1 MDKREL
7 IFENFKNIQDL
18 IKFIDQKAS
27 ALLVLY
33 GFLLTAFIEFSKTL
47 KFVNLSTIND
57 TTQMFFSLL
66 TLLVGLIL
74 VLLITYQFYIIIV
87 LILKPRNAKHYL
99 KNQFSLFYY
108 EHISKMEKEELINRF
123 KEVEEEKLTEDLIEQ
138 VFEVSRI
145 LDQKT
150 INYAKATSY
159 LLLTGVLL
167 LFFILLSNIV

>member
-18 IKFIDQKAS
+18 IKFIDQKAG

-47 KFVNLSTIND
+47 KFVNLNTIND
-57 TTQMFFSLL
+57 TSQMFFSLL

-74 VLLITYQFYIIIV
+74 ILLITYQFYIIIA
-87 LILKPRNAKHYL
+87 LILKPRNAKHYQT
-99 KNQFSLFYY
+99 NQLSLFYY

-123 KEVEEEKLTEDLIEQ
+123 KNVEEEKLTEDLIEQ
-138 VFEVSRI
+138 VFEVSKI

-150 INYAKATSY
+150 INYAKTTSY